1 MEVFLHHQV
10 LYRYSYL
17 DSSLMFRKVSSC
29 LFSNELGKYLSVL
42 LQLACEDTRSFHISS
57 DLISTYLSYI
67 SWILSRFFC
76 RSSVGTKN
84 NKTHNNLRFNADNSI
99 RLSFTTLNS
108 SNSQTIQ
115 WLTTVVRV
123 RGYHLS
129 MNILHLSKSL

>member
-57 DLISTYLSYI
+57 DLISTYLSYL

-76 RSSVGTKN
+76 RSLVGTKSN
-84 NKTHNNLRFNADNSI
+84 RTHNNSRFSTDNSI

-129 MNILHLSKSL
+129 MNILQLSKSL